1 MHSGRDTA
9 GSLPSRLGFVTPPG
23 SRVLWLML
31 IVAAAALAA
40 SFWPDALTVLLDL
53 DKAAVIAKLRAW
65 GMWGA
70 AGSIALMIAH
80 SFVPFPAEILA
91 CANGVVFGALWGT
104 LVTWVGA
111 MLGACLAFALA
122 RWLGRP
128 FVERLVPAHQL
139 DRADAWTATHG
150 TKALLISRL
159 VPLIAF
165 NLINYAAGLANVGWW
180 TFLWTTAIGI
190 LPLAAAMATF
200 GELVLSLPG
209 WIWVVLG
216 LVILAS
222 SLALGRRAGS
232 SASATDNAA
241 TSVRAGSVRPPRR

>member
-1 MHSGRDTA
+1 MFHPRPGR
-9 GSLPSRLGFVTPPG
+9 SSVRRSRLAWLILALGVT
-23 SRVLWLML
+23 
-31 IVAAAALAA
+31 ALAA
-40 SFWPDALTVLLDL
+40 WAWPASLGFDL
-53 DKAAVIAKLRAW
+53 DKAALVAKLRSW

-91 CANGVVFGALWGT
+91 CANGVVFGALRGT
-104 LVTWVGA
+104 LITWTGA

-128 FVERLVPAHQL
+128 FVERLVPADQL

-150 TKALLISRL
+150 TKALLVSRL

-190 LPLAAAMATF
+190 LPLAAAMAAF
-200 GELVLSLPG
+200 GEIVLALPAWIWAVFGLVL
-209 WIWVVLG
+209 
-216 LVILAS
+216 LAS
-222 SLALGRRAGS
+222 SIALGRRAGARA
-232 SASATDNAA
+232 SASANAA
-241 TSVRAGSVRPPRR
+241 TSARAGSVRSPRP